1 MCVCVTYRHPPASA
15 CGHEGDWCAMFLVV
29 VLEGQQELAI
39 DRCQRVDL
47 YCVLYI
53 DHCKYSQYSV
63 CMSMY
68 EYVFT
73 AIIVLCIIILISIMG
88 KSCRVP
94 NVTLVH

>member
-1 MCVCVTYRHPPASA
+1 
-15 CGHEGDWCAMFLVV
+15 MFLVV
-29 VLEGQQELAI
+29 GLGGQQELAI

-73 AIIVLCIIILISIMG
+73 AIIVSIMYHYSYIDYG
-88 KSCRVP
+88 KVMSSPKCDPRS
-94 NVTLVH
+94 LS